1 MFRTFM
7 SINNS
12 GVISPRSWHYPKLD
26 YYIHLY
32 INAIICDMNAIK
44 NTIINVN
51 SNLSWHIPSNPII
64 FIHLYLLLL
73 LSMAIQV

>member
-32 INAIICDMNAIK
+32 INAIIYDMNAII

-51 SNLSWHIPSNPII
+51 SNLFWHIPLNPISFFSI
-64 FIHLYLLLL
+64 YILL